1 MEVSVQGILEA
12 RHSVYRYLRST
23 AMLRYPLLDRLL
35 GCQAYVKHENHNPT
49 GSFKIRGGIHLISH
63 LSDEE
68 RRRGVITA
76 TRGNHGQSIALAS
89 KLKGVRCTIA
99 VPHGNNPEKNEAM
112 EALGAQLLIHGRD
125 FDEAR
130 ERVEEIQKKEGLRY
144 IHAANEP
151 MLIHGVGTYALEILE
166 EVPRPDY
173 IFAPLGGGSG
183 VSAVLT
189 VVRALAPGVKVVGVQ
204 AEQAPSVFL
213 SWKKGKIQTT
223 DSCDTIADGLATR
236 IPFELTFSIIRSLVD
251 EIITVSEQELAAA
264 IYEIYRTTHN
274 IAEGAGAAALAGA
287 RKFGANLAGK
297 TVVVILSGS
306 NIETTLFRQI
316 LENYS
321 VDEQTSVETA
331 NLDQQS

>member
-68 RRRGVITA
+68 RRRGLITA

-151 MLIHGVGTYALEILE
+151 MLIHGVGT
-166 EVPRPDY
+166 
-173 IFAPLGGGSG
+173 
-183 VSAVLT
+183 
-189 VVRALAPGVKVVGVQ
+189 
-204 AEQAPSVFL
+204 
-213 SWKKGKIQTT
+213 
-223 DSCDTIADGLATR
+223 
-236 IPFELTFSIIRSLVD
+236 
-251 EIITVSEQELAAA
+251 
-264 IYEIYRTTHN
+264 
-274 IAEGAGAAALAGA
+274 
-287 RKFGANLAGK
+287 
-297 TVVVILSGS
+297 
-306 NIETTLFRQI
+306 
-316 LENYS
+316 
-321 VDEQTSVETA
+321 
-331 NLDQQS
+331 